1 MWRELVANVTKLL
14 SYVNPIMSVQ
24 KKKKTLSC
32 YVIESTIRFDVNI
45 ILFDPIYHN
54 LTSKNKIKI
63 LENCGVTVKCDM
75 RY

>member
-1 MWRELVANVTKLL
+1 VTKLL

-24 KKKKTLSC
+24 KKKKKKRLSC

-63 LENCGVTVKCDM
+63 LENCGVTDKFDM
-75 RY
+75 SY